1 MAKKIRIIPWLDE
14 KQLNKQL
21 KNLEKRQ
28 QKIKLDIDVEDETID
43 GTKQKMRQLSQVTN
57 DNNSVFAKLKTTISN
72 TFSTS
77 KFAMTGYLAVLNEIN
92 KASHNAK
99 QTIEDMDKAVTDLS
113 VAMNSTRNE
122 ASEYVKTLNQ
132 QAINLKTT
140 TKSVTEAADTWLRQG
155 KTVAETEMLIKDSLV
170 LSKVGKIESAEASN
184 YLTSA
189 LNGYKLEAKD
199 AISVID
205 KLTAV
210 DAKSASEAGGLALS
224 MSRTASAADM
234 AGVSMDK
241 LVAWLATVKETTRA
255 SDETV
260 GNMMKSML
268 SRMNQVKVGKFIDE
282 ETGESLNDME
292 KVLNKVGIAMR
303 DANGQFISS
312 EIVLDELGK
321 KFNEFDSI
329 TQRAIAT
336 QLGGTYQY
344 EKVISLL
351 SNYSKA
357 LEYAKI
363 ATASSGSAMQKFNES
378 YMGSL
383 EAKQAELQA
392 SFEAMVINSDMDKV
406 YSGIL
411 SATTALVDFI
421 NKTNSLKGAFTAL
434 SVSGGIKAFLAI
446 KTGINEAYIS
456 LNKFANALDISKK
469 TNISTTDLDRLLL
482 LTNGLSDSQ
491 LKLIVSSKSL
501 GLEQKKL
508 ILTNAGLT
516 KEEAKLQLQTWG
528 MTTAQTGLTASTTTL
543 ANVFKSLWVTLASNP
558 LFLVTTL
565 VSSAVMAWN
574 SYKDKVEE
582 VRQTTKDSATTF
594 KESSKAI
601 EGYTTRYKELRQA
614 LIDCKGDE
622 EATYQVKQQLLD
634 LQTELNEKY
643 GEEYG
648 KLNLVTNAYKDQ
660 TAAIEILNKKLAE
673 TYLNENREGIKEATK
688 QMTSQKTYTLSGIN
702 VSSDDSYK
710 NGLKEVV
717 NKYKDEGMYLSEDLF
732 GDFTIHLIA
741 DPQTAYDVIND
752 FETDL
757 RNKAKELGNE
767 NLFDDVL
774 DISSKRLN
782 EAKDTLDNY
791 ADIYKQALTA
801 EIVSDDNKSTTYKKM
816 LKVVEDYNN
825 AVANVDNPYNNIDVS
840 NARNSLAEL
849 KSTIKENEAEWGK
862 YAIIVDEVFNQADT
876 RVYDFN
882 QKLKSDNSLKS
893 LMEELDGLKD
903 IDLEA
908 MSNDGNNGDAFDK
921 LIESAKE
928 YEVTVTELI
937 DLLTELKIVQSSVN
951 ETMAETDT
959 PLSFTDTLSQVQSLS
974 KGLDQLDKIYADV
987 KDKEGFDWASIL
999 NNDDFKEVFS
1009 GLGEDYENFI
1019 KVITSSPTDI
1029 KKCQQAFDNLAGAYI
1044 YNSGVL
1050 NDVTQETKNATIA
1063 MLEQMGVANATALV
1077 EGYLASQEMYLK
1089 IKTNEATVSIY
1100 DQISALISQGKASDI
1115 AYAAL
1120 FELTAQEEIFAN
1132 SELNVDQ
1139 KIRELER
1146 LALAYGITSDSIIT
1160 AEELQKEIALAKKDG
1175 ASDADIENMKNQA
1188 LDLNYS
1194 KYQEAVS
1201 TKFANIANGISYS
1214 GGVTT
1219 KNLNKSGSG
1228 SSSTKET
1235 KQKFDW
1241 TENSITNLENKL
1253 AQLNEKLK
1261 DTDGW
1266 KDRQKILKDIEKT
1279 QKDIIEGYKE
1289 QEKTYKSYYKEASK
1303 GISKENKKKI
1313 ESGEVFEVKDYNQ
1326 KDYDKLTKAQSA
1338 WQDYQEAI
1346 LKTLEIE
1353 EQFEKETID
1362 WGENSLTNL
1371 QNEIDRLNIKL
1382 ENTKGWDK
1390 QLKVQRDII
1399 KAQKE
1404 LKKGYQEQI
1413 EAYEK
1418 EYEEASKSLSPEQRE
1433 LIKSGKSFKKEDYD
1447 EDTYNR
1453 IVNVQ
1458 ELYQNLQEARR
1469 NKNSVDTDIDATKE
1483 EIEQIFEQIKEE
1495 ADETFN
1501 LPIEKAEKKV
1511 EIFNKRIESLEK
1523 SLSSI
1528 DEIGDIKE
1536 IFGKQRKNY
1545 TKIYME
1551 YIEAEMDAK
1560 SAFTR
1565 EGKELQ
1571 NTLKGETKA
1580 TKDYIKQRIL
1590 EGKTIDENKVKTD
1603 DTRIAVIEYNSALEQ
1618 NKTAMEN
1625 TKSAL
1630 EDYTSALQEAAK
1642 NEIDRV
1648 INYYNSRSNIN
1659 SAKQNRY
1666 QTQMDIT
1673 EAKGYDIGEEFYQHL
1688 LKINDDELERL
1699 EKEREKVIARME
1711 QGNLSEEAYWSSLQ
1725 SLYDISDAMDECRK
1739 KQIEWN
1745 LAIEQIKWEQF
1756 DKVLESLKRV
1766 AQESNFM
1773 ISLYGENELY
1783 DKDGNLTDDGLTV
1796 QALHAQNYNTYL
1808 AESEKIS
1815 KEIKRLN
1822 EEIAKD
1828 PTNQILID
1836 RRNELVDS
1844 YQDSISSAHSEKEA
1858 IIDLIKDAYE
1868 KEIEAMT
1875 ELADKKKDLLDK
1887 EKALH
1892 DYQKSI
1898 RDKQTDITLLK
1909 KQIAA
1914 LSLSTDRADIA
1925 KRLKLE
1931 EQLKEAEEA
1940 LAEEQYQHSIDRQ
1953 KEALDDAVTNYEEET
1968 ENYLENEEKVFTDF
1982 INKANSLSTTVLEN
1996 LKNKAKEYGY
2006 ELSESIVNVWSN
2018 TTPITDYQQA
2028 ITNSFTGIGT
2038 VIDTLTS
2045 KINAMYEAYK
2055 QFSEE
2060 AVENTRNDYLKF
2072 PDKATGT
2079 NPTSNVDI
2087 MKVKEILGEATGKN
2101 GAGNNGSSDLNNY
2114 LANLG
2119 YAMISREKMVEL
2131 AQALGLSE
2139 IKDLDSLRKAGG
2151 TSIIQKELEQYLNN
2165 GGSVAVDSLEKTGD
2179 VSVGNQQK
2187 VIDLIQNADKYQKD
2201 RSKLSDLNQYIYD
2214 NYEGKWLT
2222 KEQMVDLA
2230 KYLGYSD
2237 VKSTE
2242 DINSSKKTEMLK
2254 KLKNAAFNDGGIIK
2268 KATGEDG
2275 FILANSGEG
2284 VLTRKEVKLFQDN
2297 IPIMNQIIRN
2307 QVITPNINPVPT
2319 VLPVNRPNINGGNTY
2334 ITVQGNLDNVTV
2346 KQLKKAMSDVK
2357 QETLEA
2363 TPSYMW
2369 RVMKKFGN

>member
-1 MAKKIRIIPWLDE
+1 MDCESILYRLAEATENYTIEAVKMALVETDLNEEQIKRILYE
-14 KQLNKQL
+14 KGLTGEI
-21 KNLEKRQ
+21 LETTTAEIANTIATRQ
-28 QKIKLDIDVEDETID
+28 NAQAQATNTTTSLGLGTAFKGLAIKIKEATIAM
-43 GTKQKMRQLSQVTN
+43 GKFL
-57 DNNSVFAKLKTTISN
+57 LTTP
-72 TFSTS
+72 
-77 KFAMTGYLAVLNEIN
+77 AGWA
-92 KASHNAK
+92 
-99 QTIEDMDKAVTDLS
+99 
-113 VAMNSTRNE
+113 
-122 ASEYVKTLNQ
+122 TL
-132 QAINLKTT
+132 
-140 TKSVTEAADTWLRQG
+140 
-155 KTVAETEMLIKDSLV
+155 
-170 LSKVGKIESAEASN
+170 
-184 YLTSA
+184 
-189 LNGYKLEAKD
+189 
-199 AISVID
+199 AIS
-205 KLTAV
+205 
-210 DAKSASEAGGLALS
+210 
-224 MSRTASAADM
+224 
-234 AGVSMDK
+234 
-241 LVAWLATVKETTRA
+241 
-255 SDETV
+255 
-260 GNMMKSML
+260 
-268 SRMNQVKVGKFIDE
+268 
-282 ETGESLNDME
+282 
-292 KVLNKVGIAMR
+292 GIA
-303 DANGQFISS
+303 
-312 EIVLDELGK
+312 
-321 KFNEFDSI
+321 
-329 TQRAIAT
+329 
-336 QLGGTYQY
+336 
-344 EKVISLL
+344 
-351 SNYSKA
+351 
-357 LEYAKI
+357 
-363 ATASSGSAMQKFNES
+363 
-378 YMGSL
+378 
-383 EAKQAELQA
+383 
-392 SFEAMVINSDMDKV
+392 
-406 YSGIL
+406 GI
-411 SATTALVDFI
+411 TTALVSYK
-421 NKTNSLKGAFTAL
+421 NAQE
-434 SVSGGIKAFLAI
+434 KAFEETKEKTTKAITELKTLTSEIETLESQIKDLNDEIGKLNPITNEEDIKNLQLESAELEAQLAI
-446 KTGINEAYIS
+446 LKEKERLAKENADEAARDYFNTKSGSKYPKEQEQYSVTDGSNTIN
-456 LNKFANALDISKK
+456 LSKPII
-469 TNISTTDLDRLLL
+469 T
-482 LTNGLSDSQ
+482 LSSQ
-491 LKLIVSSKSL
+491 
-501 GLEQKKL
+501 Q
-508 ILTNAGLT
+508 
-516 KEEAKLQLQTWG
+516 
-528 MTTAQTGLTASTTTL
+528 
-543 ANVFKSLWVTLASNP
+543 VTPTQEFEL
-558 LFLVTTL
+558 
-565 VSSAVMAWN
+565 
-574 SYKDKVEE
+574 
-582 VRQTTKDSATTF
+582 
-594 KESSKAI
+594 AI
-601 EGYTTRYKELRQA
+601 EKIKEYNDAIINLKNDLNSIKKVDPDFLNNADYIKKSKELQ
-614 LIDCKGDE
+614 
-622 EATYQVKQQLLD
+622 
-634 LQTELNEKY
+634 ELNEKMKDVRT
-643 GEEYG
+643 ETNELSSTILEQASALDTTNPASKELKNNIMELVNEYTT
-648 KLNLVTNAYKDQ
+648 LTENINVNTEA
-660 TAAIEILNKKLAE
+660 LNKNAE
-673 TYLNENREGIKEATK
+673 AQQNISNTK
-688 QMTSQKTYTLSGIN
+688 
-702 VSSDDSYK
+702 
-710 NGLKEVV
+710 
-717 NKYKDEGMYLSEDLF
+717 
-732 GDFTIHLIA
+732 
-741 DPQTAYDVIND
+741 P
-752 FETDL
+752 
-757 RNKAKELGNE
+757 
-767 NLFDDVL
+767 
-774 DISSKRLN
+774 
-782 EAKDTLDNY
+782 
-791 ADIYKQALTA
+791 
-801 EIVSDDNKSTTYKKM
+801 
-816 LKVVEDYNN
+816 
-825 AVANVDNPYNNIDVS
+825 
-840 NARNSLAEL
+840 
-849 KSTIKENEAEWGK
+849 
-862 YAIIVDEVFNQADT
+862 
-876 RVYDFN
+876 
-882 QKLKSDNSLKS
+882 
-893 LMEELDGLKD
+893 
-903 IDLEA
+903 
-908 MSNDGNNGDAFDK
+908 
-921 LIESAKE
+921 
-928 YEVTVTELI
+928 
-937 DLLTELKIVQSSVN
+937 
-951 ETMAETDT
+951 
-959 PLSFTDTLSQVQSLS
+959 SFTDTLSQVQSLS

-987 KDKEGFDWASIL
+987 KDKEDFDWASVL
-999 NNDDFKEVFS
+999 NNDDFKEAFS

-1160 AEELQKEIALAKKDG
+1160 AEELQKEISLAKKDG
-1175 ASDADIENMKNQA
+1175 ASDAEIENMKNQA

-1214 GGVTT
+1214 GGTTT
-1219 KNLNKSGSG
+1219 KNLNKST
-1228 SSSTKET
+1228 SSSSDT

-1241 TENSITNLENKL
+1241 TANSITNLENKL
-1253 AQLNEKLK
+1253 AQLDEQLK
-1261 DTDGW
+1261 NTDGW
-1266 KDRQKILKDIEKT
+1266 KERQKILKEIESA
-1279 QKDIIEGYKE
+1279 QKGIIEGYKK
-1289 QEKTYKSYYKEASK
+1289 QEESYKSYYKEASK
-1303 GISKENKKKI
+1303 GLSKQEKSDIQSGKVFKVEEYGQKK
-1313 ESGEVFEVKDYNQ
+1313 
-1326 KDYDKLTKAQSA
+1326 YDRLTKAQSA

-1353 EQFEKETID
+1353 KQFEKETID

-1382 ENTKGWDK
+1382 ENTKGWEK

-1404 LKKGYQEQI
+1404 LKKGYQSQI
-1413 EAYEK
+1413 EAYEE
-1418 EYEEASKSLSPEQRE
+1418 EYKKASKSLTPEQRE

-1458 ELYQNLQEARR
+1458 ELYQNLQEAKR

-1551 YIEAEMDAK
+1551 YIKAEMDAT
-1560 SAFTR
+1560 SNLNR
-1565 EGKELQ
+1565 EGKELK

-1580 TKDYIKQRIL
+1580 TKDYIKQRIA
-1590 EGKTIDENKVKTD
+1590 EGKVIDENKVKTD
-1603 DTRIAVIEYNSALEQ
+1603 ATRTAVIEYNSALEH

-1630 EDYTSALQEAAK
+1630 EDYTSALQNLAK
-1642 NEIDRV
+1642 DEIDRV
-1648 INYYNSRSNIN
+1648 INYYNNRSNIN

-1673 EAKGYDIGEEFYQHL
+1673 EAKGYSIGEGFYQHL
-1688 LKINDDELERL
+1688 LKINGDELERL
-1699 EKEREKVIARME
+1699 EKEEAKVIARME
-1711 QGNLSEEAYWSSLQ
+1711 QGNLDEDAYWENLQ
-1725 SLYDISDAMDECRK
+1725 TLYEIQDAQDECRK

-1756 DKVLESLKRV
+1756 DKVLDSLKRV
-1766 AQESNFM
+1766 TQESNFM

-1808 AESEKIS
+1808 AESEKIGE
-1815 KEIKRLN
+1815 EIKRLN

-1836 RRNELVDS
+1836 RRNELLDLQ
-1844 YQDSISSAHSEKEA
+1844 QDAISSAHSEKEA

-1875 ELADKKKDLLDK
+1875 ALADKKKDLLDK

-1898 RDKQTDITLLK
+1898 RDKQTDITVLK

-1931 EQLKEAEEA
+1931 EQLKEAEEE
-1940 LAEEQYQHSIDRQ
+1940 LAEEQYQHSIEKQ

-2018 TTPITDYQQA
+2018 TTPIVNYQQA

-2087 MKVKEILGEATGKN
+2087 AKVKEILGEASGKN
-2101 GAGNNGSSDLNNY
+2101 GAGNNGSSELNNY

-2119 YAMISREKMVEL
+2119 YAMISRDQMVEL
-2131 AQALGLSE
+2131 AQALGMSE
-2139 IKDLDSLRKAGG
+2139 IKDLDSLRQAGG
-2151 TSIIQKELEQYLNN
+2151 TSVIQKELEQYLNN

-2187 VIDLIQNADKYQKD
+2187 VINLIQNADKYTKD

-2214 NYEGKWLT
+2214 NYSGKWLT

-2242 DINSSKKTEMLK
+2242 DINSNKKTEMLK
-2254 KLKNAAFNDGGIIK
+2254 KLKNAGFHDGGIIK

-2284 VLTRKEVKLFQDN
+2284 VLTKPEVKLFQESVPLINSVAQEMQLWRLNTTPQMLPD
-2297 IPIMNQIIRN
+2297 IKRTVGDVHISVPITI
-2307 QVITPNINPVPT
+2307 
-2319 VLPVNRPNINGGNTY
+2319 
-2334 ITVQGNLDNVTV
+2334 QGNMDNVTQV
-2346 KQLKKAMSDVK
+2346 QLEKAMDK
-2357 QETLEA
+2357 TLQKV
-2363 TPSYMW
+2363 PDYMW
-2369 RVMKKFGN
+2369 REMKKFGR